1 MGLPFFY
8 RDFGFSPGNRRGEA
22 FEELNKGYKKQKAVT
37 PDYLFANLKIKYYE
51 KITMQICGVF
61 LN

>member
-22 FEELNKGYKKQKAVT
+22 FEELNKGYKKTKGSHA
-37 PDYLFANLKIKYYE
+37 
-51 KITMQICGVF
+51 
-61 LN
+61 

>member
-1 MGLPFFY
+1 MGLPFFIGISVLVQAIVEEKHL
-8 RDFGFSPGNRRGEA
+8 RNLTRGI
-22 FEELNKGYKKQKAVT
+22 KKQKAVT